1 MTPESM
7 VGQSTRRM
15 RWLVAGLVLVAV
27 LVVVV
32 WAWRSAGTEAGRAL
46 EERPEEAA
54 EAPSADV
61 VTVDADTRE
70 RIGLKVDAIGTRSV
84 ADMIQTTGVVEPNAT
99 RVAHVRLLA
108 PGRVETVHVRVG
120 DRVRAGQPLLT
131 YDNVELGSLV
141 GDYLTATVA
150 VDRAVAEA
158 DVARRALERAAKLV
172 DAGGLSRAEYER
184 RDAEHKRALAAVATE
199 RAAVA
204 NVEKKLQRFGMSS
217 SDISRLRESDGDTS
231 TWSRTVVPAPFAGVI
246 TAADVAPGEAVDTT
260 RELFTVTDLSTVWVV
275 GDVYQRDIAA
285 VRTGQDAYLS
295 VETYPG
301 ERFTG
306 RVTFV
311 SDVLDPATRTAK
323 VRVEVPNRE
332 GRLKLGMFVSVQLP
346 TAAERQALV
355 IPVSALQDI
364 DGESVVFVQTSDTT
378 FQKRAIQIGPAVTG
392 FVPVLTGLQAG
403 DRIVTDGAF
412 MLKSKLKAASIGEG
426 EEEEEERP

>member
-1 MTPESM
+1 MTPEST
-7 VGQSTRRM
+7 VGDPSRRV
-15 RWLVAGLVLVAV
+15 RWLVAGLVLLAA

-32 WAWRSAGTEAGRAL
+32 WAWRSGGTEAGRAA
-46 EERPEEAA
+46 EERTDEAA

-61 VTVDADTRE
+61 VTVDAETGG
-70 RIGLKVDAIGTRSV
+70 RIGLKVDAVGTRSI
-84 ADMIQTTGVVEPNAT
+84 AGMIQTTGVVEPNAT

-131 YDNVELGSLV
+131 YDNVDLGSLV
-141 GDYLTATVA
+141 GDYLTATAA

-199 RAAVA
+199 RTAVA
-204 NVEKKLQRFGMSS
+204 NVEKKLQRFGMSNA
-217 SDISRLRESDGDTS
+217 DISRLRESGSD

-285 VRTGQDAYLS
+285 VRTGQDAHLS

-301 ERFTG
+301 ERFAG

-311 SDVLDPATRTAK
+311 SDVLDPTTRTAK
-323 VRVEVPNRE
+323 VRVEVPNRD

-355 IPVSALQDI
+355 IPISALQDI

-378 FQKRAIQIGPAVTG
+378 FQKRAVQTGPAVAG
-392 FVPVLTGLQAG
+392 FAPVLTGLQAG

-426 EEEEEERP
+426 EEEEEEERP